1 MCVIPPMAGR
11 RPASA
16 TARRGITR
24 AITAETQAVT
34 AATAQLSAAISPGP
48 TPSTHLTAPP
58 VTRMISNARTNTSAA
73 KTVPFHKT
81 GIAPIA
87 VVTGLAIKNFD
98 CYRIIHR
105 KTDLRSV
112 TRTIYNPWRQHPLT
126 TSNKLIPLNTMSPLK
141 FKISIFVALT
151 LGALVMYFVTS
162 QLPKPVERDLMQEFK
177 AAPTASATTGNQDS
191 NTGVAPV
198 DELLL
203 GLKQR
208 LQSQPNDVDGW
219 VLLSKS
225 YYHLNRGQEADAAF
239 QKAKALGYRGSWQP
253 LPRID
258 SFSQNSSS
266 VINLKDYKINTD
278 SVQATSQ
285 ADGVV
290 SQITAG
296 LQLNISLNPALQK
309 ELSPDSVVF
318 VFVRSLESPGPP
330 LAVVRT
336 TVGELPFEIA
346 LNDSHAMIPS
356 RTISSAGKVI
366 VGARISVSGNS
377 ERQPGDYEQLSDSI
391 PADSNKTIEIV
402 ITNKI

>member
-1 MCVIPPMAGR
+1 
-11 RPASA
+11 
-16 TARRGITR
+16 
-24 AITAETQAVT
+24 
-34 AATAQLSAAISPGP
+34 
-48 TPSTHLTAPP
+48 
-58 VTRMISNARTNTSAA
+58 
-73 KTVPFHKT
+73 
-81 GIAPIA
+81 
-87 VVTGLAIKNFD
+87 
-98 CYRIIHR
+98 
-105 KTDLRSV
+105 
-112 TRTIYNPWRQHPLT
+112 
-126 TSNKLIPLNTMSPLK
+126 MSPLK

-151 LGALVMYFVTS
+151 LGALVMYFVTG
-162 QLPKPVERDLMQEFK
+162 QFPKPVERDLMQEFK

-208 LQSQPNDVDGW
+208 LQFQPNDVDGW

-258 SFSQNSSS
+258 SFSLNSSS
-266 VINLKDYKINTD
+266 AINLSDYKINTN
-278 SVQATSQ
+278 SVQATSR
-285 ADGVV
+285 ADGTV
-290 SQITAG
+290 SQTTAG

-336 TVGELPFEIA
+336 TVGELPFAIA
-346 LNDSHAMIPS
+346 LNDSHAMIPG
-356 RTISSAGKVI
+356 RTISSARNVI
-366 VGARISVSGNS
+366 VGARISVSGNP
-377 ERQPGDYEQLSDSI
+377 EKQPGDYQQLSDSI
-391 PADSNKTIEIV
+391 PADSNKTIEII
-402 ITNKI
+402 ITDKI

>member
-1 MCVIPPMAGR
+1 MNN
-11 RPASA
+11 
-16 TARRGITR
+16 
-24 AITAETQAVT
+24 
-34 AATAQLSAAISPGP
+34 
-48 TPSTHLTAPP
+48 TPSLKLE
-58 VTRMISNARTNTSAA
+58 ISLKLIISIL
-73 KTVPFHKT
+73 
-81 GIAPIA
+81 IALALIA
-87 VVTGLAIKNFD
+87 VVTYFA
-98 CYRIIHR
+98 
-105 KTDLRSV
+105 T
-112 TRTIYNPWRQHPLT
+112 TRL
-126 TSNKLIPLNTMSPLK
+126 SN
-141 FKISIFVALT
+141 
-151 LGALVMYFVTS
+151 
-162 QLPKPVERDLMQEFK
+162 PVERDLMREFK
-177 AAPTASATTGNQDS
+177 ATPSVTSTPANQSSATKLES
-191 NTGVAPV
+191 V

-266 VINLKDYKINTD
+266 AINLRDYKINTD

-285 ADGVV
+285 T
-290 SQITAG
+290 TAG

-366 VGARISVSGNS
+366 VGARISVSGNP

-391 PADSNKTIEIV
+391 PADSNKTIEII